1 MSFLA
6 FGLLVLTL
14 CFGCGGQMDGPVV
27 EGGPQAL
34 SGSSQ
39 TQQTHELQVAC
50 LAGGGTWADGGC
62 ERSTSETPAKAA
74 VQPIAAKSP
83 RAATP
88 SSTPRPEGHDHGSH
102 SHEAVAQPVRS
113 GTAGGLRLF
122 NLTSMPTATLEAD
135 AARASS
141 LMANR
146 QSDVV
151 AVIYPVGSHIADV
164 SPGAWSPDGN
174 PEHGK
179 SFAKFERVISQEQ
192 VEAML
197 DEIQTWMAA
206 HNCIDAE
213 HRNHQLAEYRLWM
226 EGGADVSSQIP
237 LCGDVRLV
245 MMAVPDGMPDW
256 GLHQFLVHELY
267 HAFQHDLEERQC
279 QEDGRMMFV
288 EGAAQ
293 YFAYFLTEKNFPDR
307 PAVTTLLGDA
317 LNDHQR
323 GDGIDQGNAT
333 AAAAALRL
341 MVERG
346 DLAHDAIMDGSLFH
360 SCARSGEYG
369 PDVASVQSA
378 RSDWFKIQAH
388 AGSYRFDPA
397 VVSNA

>member
-1 MSFLA
+1 
-6 FGLLVLTL
+6 
-14 CFGCGGQMDGPVV
+14 
-27 EGGPQAL
+27 
-34 SGSSQ
+34 
-39 TQQTHELQVAC
+39 
-50 LAGGGTWADGGC
+50 
-62 ERSTSETPAKAA
+62 
-74 VQPIAAKSP
+74 
-83 RAATP
+83 
-88 SSTPRPEGHDHGSH
+88 
-102 SHEAVAQPVRS
+102 
-113 GTAGGLRLF
+113 
-122 NLTSMPTATLEAD
+122 
-135 AARASS
+135 
-141 LMANR
+141 MANR
-146 QSDVV
+146 QSDVL
-151 AVIYPVGSHIADV
+151 AVIYPVGSHISDV

-293 YFAYFLTEKNFPDR
+293 YFGYFLTEKHFPDR

-341 MVERG
+341 MVEQRG

-369 PDVASVQSA
+369 PDVPSVQSA